1 MLGADQLG
9 QQLLT
14 ELRARWLDALA
25 AVAALH
31 VNDNEYIVFEKN
43 DTLCLIIGLR
53 NADFMQSVHPWPRS
67 GGGG

>member
-31 VNDNEYIVFEKN
+31 VNDNEYIN
-43 DTLCLIIGLR
+43 LYLR
-53 NADFMQSVHPWPRS
+53 KMTHCVS
-67 GGGG
+67 

>member
-1 MLGADQLG
+1 MSGALWIFEASDPIFINILILDLPVAGVLRADQLG

-31 VNDNEYIVFEKN
+31 VNDNE
-43 DTLCLIIGLR
+43 
-53 NADFMQSVHPWPRS
+53 
-67 GGGG
+67 

>member
-1 MLGADQLG
+1 MSGALWIFEASESYIYQYLDLPVAGVLGADQLG

-31 VNDNEYIVFEKN
+31 VNDNE
-43 DTLCLIIGLR
+43 
-53 NADFMQSVHPWPRS
+53 
-67 GGGG
+67 